1 MTTST
6 ARYRFEFRLFD
17 WAEAFSRS
25 LCGERRSCFI
35 GLRADGSVRRVYFA
49 QRGDPFD
56 GERKSTLAESHGA
69 WLLYAPYGEVGTGY
83 LEWLELDREVA
94 ERWLGAPLEAADFM
108 DVRSMG
114 SREGWPRAWRMII
127 G

>member
-6 ARYRFEFRLFD
+6 ARYRFEFRMFD
-17 WAEAFSRS
+17 WAEGFTRS
-25 LCGERRSCFI
+25 LCEGRRSFFV

-49 QRGDPFD
+49 RRGDPFD
-56 GERKSTLAESHGA
+56 GDRKAALAESHA
-69 WLLYAPYGEVGTGY
+69 VWLLYAPYSDMGSGY
-83 LEWLELDREVA
+83 LEWFELDRQVA
-94 ERWLGAPLEAADFM
+94 ERWLSGLDEADFL

-114 SREGWPRAWRMII
+114 ARDGWPRSWRMII